1 MNNKTLSLAIRGKS
15 QVLTKAF
22 IERVSEH
29 MQRAQLAVLN
39 GIDPDKI
46 TQAVQAQCRLAASG
60 DREAL
65 KFVLS
70 MVGIQSGPSS
80 SARKAIEL
88 SENRQELNGS
98 GEDDWD
104 DDDDGEE
111 GS

>member
-80 SARKAIEL
+80 SV
-88 SENRQELNGS
+88 RQAVDVDSLKPGDAS
-98 GEDDWD
+98 LDM
-104 DDDDGEE
+104 DDDGDGDEE
-111 GS
+111 